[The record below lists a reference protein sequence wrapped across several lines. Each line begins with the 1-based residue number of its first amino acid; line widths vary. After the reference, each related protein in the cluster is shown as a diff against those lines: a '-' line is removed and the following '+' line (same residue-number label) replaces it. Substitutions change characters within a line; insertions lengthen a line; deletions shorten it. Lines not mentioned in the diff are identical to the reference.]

1 MCFPKSAK
9 NNDVN
14 PPLLSQA
21 KSKVFLRRKSH
32 QATPLICNSDMPIQ
46 QNVTKRSVYR
56 SP

>member
-1 MCFPKSAK
+1 MCFPKSAQ

-46 QNVTKRSVYR
+46 QIE
-56 SP
+56 